1 MRRLRGWHFGLQLNT
16 RVVSAFHRRS
26 LEITV
31 LHLQFFPCL
40 PTTGMF
46 PLGETLL
53 FWTQSTCP
61 KEGFSLSWRDRA
73 YASGKADLGVAFSQ
87 EWLPVQ
93 GVLSWLSHSKSW
105 GLCVRFMCITISTA
119 RDFSVGRWDLKVLQ
133 LFCHWEEPRASEGPQ
148 WTLKAETRAGENG
161 IPIYI
166 V

>member
-1 MRRLRGWHFGLQLNT
+1 MRRLREWHFGLRLNT

-31 LHLQFFPCL
+31 VHLQFFPCL

-46 PLGETLL
+46 PLGEPSSSGLSPRVLKKVSPSAEGTEHMPQAKLTLAL
-53 FWTQSTCP
+53 HLAKNDFQFRVCWAGSVTVNPEVCITR
-61 KEGFSLSWRDRA
+61 KGFS
-73 YASGKADLGVAFSQ
+73 
-87 EWLPVQ
+87 
-93 GVLSWLSHSKSW
+93 
-105 GLCVRFMCITISTA
+105 TA
-119 RDFSVGRWDLKVLQ
+119 WDFSMGRWDLKVLQ

-148 WTLKAETRAGENG
+148 WTLKAETRAGESG